1 MSNLNILTLIILIF
15 FISGCS
21 SIEND
26 SFGEEREK
34 KITELKEDC
43 SFATVDYDRAGQ
55 PLYICYKDGTA
66 IKRSKD
72 KIKTDKESTETPETQ
87 NIE

>member
-1 MSNLNILTLIILIF
+1 M
-15 FISGCS
+15 
-21 SIEND
+21 
-26 SFGEEREK
+26 
-34 KITELKEDC
+34 
-43 SFATVDYDRAGQ
+43 DYDRAGQ